1 MPSRYSYNYYDYYE
15 YIDDPI
21 DSQYRDNAEILTVIA
36 SSSFKVPCSG
46 SNNDTYLYHNK
57 EEYLGSKVYNEFERL
72 YVIENADVEH
82 NGVWECGDDG
92 DSAVTSIH
100 VTILPHTDTS
110 QQRTWMIINKSLVES
125 KDTLSVI
132 DIEEADILSAVCVTV
147 GSQHDTA
154 NNKISFKWRLDEN
167 IMEDN
172 DNVMVRL
179 DEAGRTQYL
188 SHLNLL
194 RVSRL
199 HHNQVLQCTS
209 QTDHEEP
216 PQLIEVKLNVE
227 FPPQFTISRDPLFGT
242 PVIQLTTVA
251 LRCDVD
257 SNPESVISW
266 ERDGVIVSNNSDL
279 VILSA
284 SLEDRGWYQ
293 CNANHKLGNYS
304 SVGYYLSVKESVMNT
319 SLMIPCNS
327 DLNPGSKSPIVITP
341 NHKISSTSGQNVTLH
356 SQYCLALDQVTI
368 IWSGPRSAVRHGDH
382 HHDRYLSTTSSTT
395 ASDNCTT
402 ASLRIQEVDRLD
414 TGWYTVLVSSESGVG
429 QSRVW
434 LEVSGDS
441 EMLVTSSSMVTSVNC
456 VITLSSLSLIH
467 LIMITLYS

>member
-1 MPSRYSYNYYDYYE
+1 MPPRYSYNYYDYYE

-21 DSQYRDNAEILTVIA
+21 DSQYRDNTEVLTVIA
-36 SSSFKVPCSG
+36 SSSFKVPCS
-46 SNNDTYLYHNK
+46 SSNDTYLYHNK
-57 EEYLGSKVYNEFERL
+57 EEYLGSKVYNEFEQL

-82 NGVWECGDDG
+82 NGVWMCGDD
-92 DSAVTSIH
+92 DDNDVTSIH
-100 VTILPHTDTS
+100 VTVLPHTDNS
-110 QQRTWMIINKSLVES
+110 QKRTWMIINKSLVES

-132 DIEEADILSAVCVTV
+132 DVEENDLLSAVCVTV
-147 GSQHDTA
+147 GSQHESASNEIT
-154 NNKISFKWRLDEN
+154 FKWRLDEDL
-167 IMEDN
+167 MDDN
-172 DNVMVRL
+172 DNIMVKL
-179 DEAGRTQYL
+179 DEAGRIQYL

-199 HHNQVLQCTS
+199 HHNQVLQCSS
-209 QTDHEEP
+209 QVDHDDV
-216 PQLIEVKLNVE
+216 QLIEVKLNVE

-242 PVIQLTTVA
+242 PVIKLATVA
-251 LRCDVD
+251 LRCHVD

-266 ERDGVIVSNNSDL
+266 EQDGVIVSNSSDL

-304 SVGYYLSVKESVMNT
+304 SVGYYLSVKESIMNT

-327 DLNPGSKSPIVITP
+327 DLNPSSPIVITP
-341 NHKISSTSGQNVTLH
+341 NHNISSTSGQNVTLH
-356 SQYCLALDQVTI
+356 SQYCIASGQVTI
-368 IWSGPRSAVRHGDH
+368 IWSGPRSVVRHGDH
-382 HHDRYLSTTSSTT
+382 QDRYLSTTSSTMG
-395 ASDNCTT
+395 SDNCTT
-402 ASLRIQEVDRLD
+402 SSLRIEKVDRLD

-441 EMLVTSSSMVTSVNC
+441 EMLVTSSSVVTMTSVNY
-456 VITLSSLSLIH
+456 VMLVLSSLSLIH
-467 LIMITLYS
+467 LIMKPLQSL